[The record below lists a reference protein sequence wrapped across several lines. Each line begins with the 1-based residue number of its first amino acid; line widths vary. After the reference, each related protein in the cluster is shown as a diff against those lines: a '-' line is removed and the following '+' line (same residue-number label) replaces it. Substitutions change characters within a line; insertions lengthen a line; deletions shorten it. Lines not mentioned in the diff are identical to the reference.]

1 MAKEGRL
8 ADDIKT
14 IDEELVTASKMLEWE
29 RGDIWNRGLG

>member
-1 MAKEGRL
+1 M

-29 RGDIWNRGLG
+29 LWDIWGHVGAHPQ